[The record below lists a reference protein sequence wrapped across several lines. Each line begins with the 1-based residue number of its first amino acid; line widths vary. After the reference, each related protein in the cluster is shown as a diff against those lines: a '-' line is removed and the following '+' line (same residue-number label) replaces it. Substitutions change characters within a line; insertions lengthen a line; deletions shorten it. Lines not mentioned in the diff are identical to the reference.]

1 MKLFKD
7 ITIVE
12 KLSRFEIPDFDEK
25 IAIVKKWHDYF
36 NTGTLKTDKEKEV
49 APDYT
54 SEIFIDL
61 LGYQGKTASN
71 TTFTSEYTIGTK
83 FPDGVIGLLN
93 RQEQDDVITAVVE
106 LKGSMIPLDQP
117 QKREKN
123 YTPIEQGF
131 GYKRLL
137 RNCPFVIVSN
147 FYELRLYNDNEIDY
161 EVWNLD
167 DLLDET
173 DNYFNFRKFYYLLC
187 AKNLITE
194 IGVSRTESL
203 LSEIRLEEQIIT
215 KKFYADYKSRRH
227 LLLQNLY
234 QKNETLRNDPDLLIE
249 MGQKLID
256 RVIFMCFAEDR
267 GLLPADILQ
276 TIKRDFEKS
285 SMVESVW
292 DSLKIAFNYVHRGND
307 SWGIPDG
314 YNGGLFA
321 RDDRFDD
328 LRLEGHVLSK
338 IIDFGMYDFAD
349 QLSVTILGHIFEQSI
364 SDLEEIKEQIVEST
378 NAGLGDITEPKTSK
392 RKKDGIF
399 YTPEYIVDYIVKNS
413 LGVYLREHET
423 KLIDAENL
431 HDDLS
436 EREYQKREQ
445 VVYTKYQQF
454 LSNVK
459 VLDPACG
466 SGAFLVRVFDYLLE
480 DNRRVGKILGG
491 MFNTD
496 EMYKSIL
503 QNNIY
508 GVDLNAE
515 SVEITKLSL
524 WLKSAQKGKKLS
536 NLDNNIKCGN
546 SLIDDPAVAGDK
558 AFKWETEFPF
568 CHSELDSESRG
579 FDVIVGNPPYGAK
592 SDKDSQNFLNKKY
605 IQGASE
611 TAIAFIKLSDS
622 FLKKNGHLS
631 FIIPKSFLFSSNYKS
646 IREYILGSIIE
657 IIDCKKVWKEVK
669 LEQIIF
675 ISQKEVKKDFYE
687 SLLLDG
693 RLVRRVATID
703 KKTFQTFGF
712 FLNGISDRELSVGQK
727 IQQTGFFLNNIS
739 QNNRGGIFQKYISEI
754 GDTDI
759 LGGAEIQRHGIIGIK
774 GKINKEV
781 IIHDEKSFVRNNSI
795 FVQNIVSHIENPK
808 PHIKITA
815 CLPEE
820 KDVVI
825 VDTINQ
831 ITFNTEYSAKIFW
844 LLLNSMFIN
853 WYVYRFILG
862 KAIRTIH
869 FDNAITSRIPIRKI
883 SKSDQQPFIEKADI
897 MLVLNK
903 QFHEQSSRFIGRMM
917 DNYGLEKANKK
928 LEKFWELDFGNFVS
942 EMRKKSAN
950 VPLSTQDEL
959 QDYFEKNK
967 SELLELDNRIKKT
980 DRDID
985 AMVYELYRL
994 NDDEIKIIE
1003 NS

>member
-7 ITIVE
+7 ITIKE
-12 KLSRFEIPDFDEK
+12 KLSRFTISDFDEK

-36 NTGTLKTDKEKEV
+36 TTGTLKTDKEKEV

-54 SEIFIDL
+54 AEIFIEL
-61 LGYQGKTASN
+61 LGYQGKTAER
-71 TTFTSEYTIGTK
+71 TTFTSEYTIGSK
-83 FPDGVIGLLN
+83 FPDGVVGLLN
-93 RQEQDDVITAVVE
+93 RHDQQDVITAVVE
-106 LKGSMIPLDQP
+106 LKGAMIPLDQP

-173 DNYFNFRKFYYLLC
+173 DDYFNFRKFYYLLC
-187 AKNLITE
+187 SENLITE
-194 IGVSRTESL
+194 TGTSKTESL
-203 LSEIRLEEQIIT
+203 LSEIRLEEQVIT

-292 DSLKIAFNYVHRGND
+292 DSLKIAFNYVHRGNE

-328 LRLEGHVLSK
+328 LRVEGHVLSK

-413 LGVYLREHET
+413 LGAYLREHET

-431 HDDLS
+431 HDELS

-558 AFKWETEFPF
+558 AFNWETEFSF
-568 CHSELDSESRG
+568 LQCHCKEKVCHCEVRSNLG
-579 FDVIVGNPPYGAK
+579 FDVIVGNPPYVR
-592 SDKDSQNFLNKKY
+592 SRD
-605 IQGASE
+605 IQGKESDFYSSRYNFTKSGYDLSTLFIEKIIKVLNPNGFWGIITTNKFFSSRYGFSLREYFLQSKNIFEIINLKSGVFTDTPVE
-611 TAIAFIKLSDS
+611 TSIILGHRSNNDFVSYINTEKKEQNIDFIKKQLLLISIDDFKKAPQKILYFPKNNEISNIISKSLNLKNKLSNFFNFSSGNGITGVKNDIS
-622 FLKKNGHLS
+622 RNKDNLYEVPVYTGKSVWRYKNLAPEYYAKKN
-631 FIIPKSFLFSSNYKS
+631 
-646 IREYILGSIIE
+646 
-657 IIDCKKVWKEVK
+657 
-669 LEQIIF
+669 
-675 ISQKEVKKDFYE
+675 
-687 SLLLDG
+687 SLKNFNSDDVV
-693 RLVRRVATID
+693 LV
-703 KKTFQTFGF
+703 
-712 FLNGISDRELSVGQK
+712 RELSTK
-727 IQQTGFFLNNIS
+727 
-739 QNNRGGIFQKYISEI
+739 NRATYLCSDTKQEI
-754 GDTDI
+754 N
-759 LGGAEIQRHGIIGIK
+759 A
-774 GKINKEV
+774 
-781 IIHDEKSFVRNNSI
+781 
-795 FVQNIVSHIENPK
+795 
-808 PHIKITA
+808 
-815 CLPEE
+815 
-820 KDVVI
+820 
-825 VDTINQ
+825 
-831 ITFNTEYSAKIFW
+831 
-844 LLLNSMFIN
+844 LNS
-853 WYVYRFILG
+853 VILISG
-862 KAIRTIH
+862 KKE
-869 FDNAITSRIPIRKI
+869 FY
-883 SKSDQQPFIEKADI
+883 
-897 MLVLNK
+897 NK
-903 QFHEQSSRFIGRMM
+903 VFFMSI
-917 DNYGLEKANKK
+917 
-928 LEKFWELDFGNFVS
+928 
-942 EMRKKSAN
+942 
-950 VPLSTQDEL
+950 
-959 QDYFEKNK
+959 
-967 SELLELDNRIKKT
+967 
-980 DRDID
+980 
-985 AMVYELYRL
+985 
-994 NDDEIKIIE
+994 
-1003 NS
+1003 